1 MKKALSVLLV
11 LVICLSMLAGCG
23 GDGKKSDPGKERTS
37 ITLAESSQW
46 WGADVVQLDGSF
58 FTQPLIADSLVAL
71 NEDGEMIPSIAEA
84 IKVSED
90 GLTITLTISKGMY
103 YASGEELQPE
113 DVKAS
118 LDRFKAIA
126 PFADN
131 LAMVESIE
139 VKGQDVILN
148 LSEFSSDISCTLSGS
163 FITVQDKDV
172 LDSTSDDDL
181 LWGAQPYGPY
191 YLETYVEGSHVVL
204 KRNDKYWTNNPVVK
218 NKEKLKYEEIVVRF
232 IPEEFTMAS
241 ALNIDD
247 IQASFSMSQDGVAQL
262 TRKDVNVKTFVNI
275 PNINSLE
282 FNCDEGPLTD
292 IRVREAIARICD
304 RDLIKEANADRVI
317 PAYSII
323 TEGTPNMSKKFE
335 KYYKDNFNT
344 DIEAARALLK
354 QAGWTDSDGDGYLDK
369 NGKMLEL
376 LIVAN
381 DDIIENNT
389 CQSLQIQFKE
399 AGIKLNIET
408 YADYGHYDIIYEGKY
423 DIGLEHFGWQ
433 EPILLLM
440 YVLCDETNF
449 EVFGIRDEYMAA
461 VSGVQTTVDYDK
473 RTEYVE
479 IAERYLVD
487 NWITVPLYT
496 DMTTMVFTPAS
507 EGIHFFSNGM
517 TYFND
522 MGF

>member
-1 MKKALSVLLV
+1 MKKVLSILLV
-11 LVICLSMLAGCG
+11 LVLCLSMLAGCG
-23 GDGKKSDPGKERTS
+23 KGDKKTDPGKERTS

-58 FTQPLIADSLVAL
+58 FTQPLIADPLVAL
-71 NEDGEMIPSIAEA
+71 NEEGEMIPSIAHSVH
-84 IKVSED
+84 VSED
-90 GLTITLTISKGMY
+90 GLTITLGIPEGMY
-103 YASGEELQPE
+103 YASGEELLPE

-131 LAMVESIE
+131 LAMVDSIE
-139 VKGQDVILN
+139 VDGQNVILN
-148 LSEFSSDISCTLSGS
+148 LSQFSSDISCSLAGT

-204 KRNDKYWTNNPVVK
+204 KRNERYWTNNPIVQ
-218 NKEKLKYEEIVVRF
+218 NKGKLKYEEIVVRF
-232 IPEEFTMAS
+232 IPEEFTMAN

-247 IQASFSMSQDGVAQL
+247 IQASFSMSLDGVAQL
-262 TRKDVNVKTFVNI
+262 TRKDVDVQTFVNI
-275 PNINSLE
+275 PNINYIE
-282 FNCDEGPLTD
+282 FNCDEGPCAD

-304 RDLIKEANADRVI
+304 RDAIKEANADRVI

-323 TEGTPNMSKKFE
+323 TDGTPNMSKKFE
-335 KYYKDNFNT
+335 QYYKDNFDT
-344 DIEAARALLK
+344 DIDFAKDLLK
-354 QAGWTDSDGDGYLDK
+354 KAGWKDSDGDGYLDK
-369 NGKMLEL
+369 NGEMLEL

-399 AGIKLNIET
+399 VGIKLNIET

-423 DIGLEHFGWQ
+423 DLGLEHFGWQ
-433 EPILLLM
+433 EPVLLLM
-440 YVLCDETNF
+440 YALTDETNLG
-449 EVFGIRDEYMAA
+449 VFGIEDEYFATVA
-461 VSGVQTTVDYDK
+461 KIQSTVDYNK

-479 IAERYLVD
+479 VAEHFLAD

-507 EGIHFFSNGM
+507 EGIIFFSNGM
-517 TYFND
+517 TFFND
-522 MGF
+522 MG

>member
-1 MKKALSVLLV
+1 MKKILSISLV
-11 LVICLSMLAGCG
+11 LVLCLSMLAGCG
-23 GDGKKSDPGKERTS
+23 GGGDKPAPGAERTS

-46 WGADVVQLDGSF
+46 WGADVVQLDGTF
-58 FTQPLIADSLVAL
+58 FTQPLIADPLVAL
-71 NEDGEMIPSIAEA
+71 NEEGEMVPSIAHS
-84 IKVSED
+84 INVSED
-90 GLTITLTISKGMY
+90 GLTITLTISEGMY
-103 YASGEELQPE
+103 YASGEELLPE

-118 LDRFKAIA
+118 LDRFKKIA

-139 VKGQDVILN
+139 VDGQDVILK
-148 LSEFSSDISCTLSGS
+148 LSQFSSDISCTLSGT

-172 LDSTSDDDL
+172 LDSTSDDEL

-191 YLETYVEGSHVVL
+191 YLESYVEGSHVVL
-204 KRNDKYWTNNPVVK
+204 KRNERYWTNNPCVN
-218 NKEKLKYEEIVVRF
+218 NKGKLKYEEIIVRF
-232 IPEEFTMAS
+232 IPEEFTMAN

-247 IQASFSMSQDGVAQL
+247 IQASFSMSLDGVAQL
-262 TRKDVNVKTFVNI
+262 TRDDVNVQTFVNI
-275 PNINSLE
+275 PNINYLE
-282 FNCDEGPLTD
+282 FNCDEGPCAD
-292 IRVREAIARICD
+292 IKVREAIARICD
-304 RDLIKEANADRVI
+304 RDAIKEANADRVI
-317 PAYSII
+317 PAFSII
-323 TEGTPNMSKKFE
+323 SEGTPNMSEKFA

-344 DIEAARALLK
+344 DLDAAKALLA
-354 QAGWTDSDGDGYLDK
+354 QAGWTDSNGDGYLDK
-369 NGKMLEL
+369 NGEMLEL

-423 DIGLEHFGWQ
+423 DLGLEHFGWQ
-433 EPILLLM
+433 EPVLLLM
-440 YVLCDETNF
+440 YALTDETNLG
-449 EVFGIRDEYMAA
+449 VFGIEDEYFATVEA
-461 VSGVQTTVDYDK
+461 IQSTVDYDK

-479 IAERYLVD
+479 VAEHFLAD

-507 EGIHFFSNGM
+507 EGIIFFSNGM